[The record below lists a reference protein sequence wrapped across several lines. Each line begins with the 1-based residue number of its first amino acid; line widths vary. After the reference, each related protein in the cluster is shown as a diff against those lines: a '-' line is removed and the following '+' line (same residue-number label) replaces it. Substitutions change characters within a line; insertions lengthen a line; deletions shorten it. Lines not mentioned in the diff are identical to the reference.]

1 MAAIC
6 AAERRICYERKVFID
21 PTLELFHRYM
31 TDDMIHTVMDLAD
44 IKTAEFDP
52 TRSIVNDKFNA
63 QRPRIFD
70 GMDYDTEIKNK
81 R

>member
-1 MAAIC
+1 
-6 AAERRICYERKVFID
+6 
-21 PTLELFHRYM
+21 M

-44 IKTAEFDP
+44 IKTDEFNP
-52 TRSIVNDKFNA
+52 ARSIVNDNFNA

>member
-1 MAAIC
+1 
-6 AAERRICYERKVFID
+6 
-21 PTLELFHRYM
+21 M
-31 TDDMIHTVMDLAD
+31 TDDMIHTVMELSRY
-44 IKTAEFDP
+44 KTDEFDP
-52 TRSIVNDKFNA
+52 TRSIVNDKFNE